1 MAVFERDPEL
11 LRLLRPPRLRTLD
24 DGERHASYLELF
36 FDLVF
41 VVAIAQLAHELVLDH
56 SLAGFGVFAGLF
68 LPVFVPVVFAALTTG
83 VLVLLVGFKLWTAH
97 REAATSASGAAPAVE
112 A

>member
-1 MAVFERDPEL
+1 VAVFERDPEL

-24 DGERHASYLELF
+24 GEQRHATYLELF

-56 SLAGFGVFAGLF
+56 SLHGFAVFGAVYHAVADV
-68 LPVFVPVVFAALTTG
+68 LP
-83 VLVLLVGFKLWTAH
+83 
-97 REAATSASGAAPAVE
+97 
-112 A
+112 